1 MHRTAGFGFSLM
13 PDALAPLPVMC
24 IVRRRMSE
32 LNVNVMRNLLITFL
46 LMLCGCF
53 TKHAADRG
61 DGAGLKIVAPSKGIY
76 LGAYDW
82 REGNRKPGVKEFEEA
97 TGSKVALTGG
107 GLCTSAEG
115 QPFSIDAACLKR
127 LNGKGYVV
135 LIDVVPR
142 SHPPQQIIEGQA
154 DQLLTKVADAIKA
167 ANVPVMLAYPRE
179 PELQPQIGFD
189 GGGYG
194 PRGDRVR
201 EQVDDAYG
209 AYGGNIKNDPMC
221 LDGPER
227 YRDMCRRIHDV
238 IEARAPG
245 IATWVAGA
253 VVPFWPG
260 HHTREHYRLFYPGNT
275 YIDWHAIDVYPAVA
289 GESDDAAR
297 MKKWADVVDALWA
310 EITVMNPDKPVVLT
324 EFGVHPQTGG
334 RDAWFRDFFTEVRTS
349 AKYSNLKAFVYW
361 QMGRDAFDGSNCRI
375 RTTDSEATTWKTEI
389 SANRNFWHSEVKTSG
404 GATVTGTG
412 GGL

>member
-1 MHRTAGFGFSLM
+1 
-13 PDALAPLPVMC
+13 
-24 IVRRRMSE
+24 MSE
-32 LNVNVMRNLLITFL
+32 PSVIVMRNMLIALL
-46 LMLCGCF
+46 LMPCGCS
-53 TKHAADRG
+53 TEYAADRS
-61 DGAGLKIVAPSKGIY
+61 DGTGLKIVAPSKGIY

-82 REGNRKPGVKEFEEA
+82 RESNRKPGVLEFEEA
-97 TGSKVALTGG
+97 TGSKVALTSGG
-107 GLCTSAEG
+107 VCISGEG
-115 QPFSIDAACLKR
+115 QPFWIDAACLKR

-142 SHPPQQIIEGQA
+142 GHSPQQILEGQA
-154 DQLLTKVADAIKA
+154 DQLLTKVADAIKL

-179 PELQPQIGFD
+179 PELQPRIGFD

-209 AYGGNIKNDPMC
+209 AYGGNDKNDPMC

-238 IEARAPG
+238 IEARVPG
-245 IATWVAGA
+245 VATWVAGA
-253 VVPFWPG
+253 AVLFWPG
-260 HHTREHYRLFYPGNT
+260 QTTDNHYKLFYPGDA
-275 YIDWHAIDVYPAVA
+275 YVDWHAVNIYPAVA
-289 GESDDAAR
+289 GLTDDPR
-297 MKKWADVVDALWA
+297 PMKKWAEAVDRMWA
-310 EITVMNPDKPVVLT
+310 EITATNPKKPVIIP

-334 RDAWFRDFFTEVRTS
+334 RDAWFRDFFTEVRTN
-349 AKYSNLKAFVYW
+349 AKYSNLKAFIYW

-375 RTTDSEATTWKTEI
+375 RTTDSEAATWKTEI
-389 SANRNFWHSEVKTSG
+389 LANRSFWHSDVKNSG
-404 GATVTGTG
+404 GVTVTGPG